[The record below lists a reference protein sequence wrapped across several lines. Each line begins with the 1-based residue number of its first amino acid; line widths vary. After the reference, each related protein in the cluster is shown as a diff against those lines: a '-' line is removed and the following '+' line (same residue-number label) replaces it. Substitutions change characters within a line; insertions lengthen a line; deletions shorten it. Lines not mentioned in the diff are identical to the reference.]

1 MTRNFKMIACK
12 VLLRELYS
20 LAYNCPNA
28 VDITWLRQK
37 LHETPDR
44 LRQEV
49 QGIIDRIDATEGDPC
64 EAILLG
70 YGLCSNGIVGL
81 RSRRYPLVIPRA
93 HDCITFLLG
102 SKERYR
108 QEFEG
113 HSGGIYWYSPGWI
126 EQCQQPSRERLE
138 NTYRDYVERFGEDNA
153 QYLMEMEQ
161 RWMTEYH
168 HAIYVDWPALHR
180 PDYVRYTQ
188 ECAEFLHWQCHVLPG
203 DDSLMRALMAGQWDK
218 ERFVIVPPG
227 STVRPSYGPDIIQI
241 DA

>member
-49 QGIIDRIDATEGDPC
+49 QDIIDRIDATEGDPC

-113 HSGGIYWYSPGWI
+113 HSGGIYWCVLFYGGHSFPYAFYRFRFCAFMRVVVSVGLSA
-126 EQCQQPSRERLE
+126 QPL
-138 NTYRDYVERFGEDNA
+138 
-153 QYLMEMEQ
+153 
-161 RWMTEYH
+161 
-168 HAIYVDWPALHR
+168 
-180 PDYVRYTQ
+180 
-188 ECAEFLHWQCHVLPG
+188 
-203 DDSLMRALMAGQWDK
+203 
-218 ERFVIVPPG
+218 
-227 STVRPSYGPDIIQI
+227 
-241 DA
+241 